1 MCDLAILVVD
11 IMHGLEPQTI
21 ESLNLL
27 KKGNVPFLVALN
39 KVKRVLALM
48 VCLVSCAE
56 LVLCINNYY
65 AVNCLRQIRCYIFIT
80 CPRLIVCMTG
90 NDDQHQE

>member
-27 KKGNVPFLVALN
+27 RKGNVPFLVALN
-39 KVKRVLALM
+39 KVCLYLDVYYNVVALM
-48 VCLVSCAE
+48 FRLVS
-56 LVLCINNYY
+56 
-65 AVNCLRQIRCYIFIT
+65 YIIS
-80 CPRLIVCMTG
+80 LISVTSLLLAP
-90 NDDQHQE
+90 D